1 MTGLIRG
8 SKHWNFKMMQE
19 LWDWLGPLIRS
30 ALDRV
35 SSETRPDWIEAFG
48 ECSKAR
54 DPNRIHQLLEILMED
69 PVGSKSS
76 IVGKILNLL
85 YLKLLPVYCGLKLN
99 CSDS

>member
-35 SSETRPDWIEAFG
+35 SSETRPDWIDAFG

-76 IVGKILNLL
+76 IVGKILSLL
-85 YLKLLPVYCGLKLN
+85 EVTTCILWVKIKLF
-99 CSDS
+99 